1 MYKLLLVTD
10 QPTVRDMLESRIPWM
25 AMGFGKPLYAAGARE
40 AAALMEAQEV
50 DAVGCSLPGEEVL
63 RLDAFL
69 DAQKPFLPVFELC
82 NDAQRQLSLLYEAR
96 AVLNRLKADF
106 SDEDYDAASMLT
118 MQQDEL
124 IHSLLA
130 GQVEDPGAFMR
141 CMRLLRLRLDG
152 EKTCVLYEID
162 IPRGD
167 VYITEHQHAH
177 VRLERAMR
185 NNFFGRY
192 EDGVY
197 YASAML
203 SPRHIRLVCVP
214 MIGETPG
221 SREAFAARTDR
232 HVQDGIM
239 MMKEYLDLDM
249 TVARTAWLE
258 RGLRELTAH
267 PF

>member
-10 QPTVRDMLESRIPWM
+10 QPGIRDMLENRVPWTV
-25 AMGFGKPLYAAGARE
+25 MGFGKPLFAAGAQE
-40 AAALMEAQEV
+40 AAALMRTQAV
-50 DAVGCSLPGEEVL
+50 DAVGCSLPEEETRKL
-63 RLDAFL
+63 GAFL
-69 DAQKPFLPVFELC
+69 DENKPCLPVFELWE
-82 NDAQRQLSLLYEAR
+82 NEQKQFNLLYEVR

-106 SDEDYDAASMLT
+106 SDENYDEAAMLT
-118 MQQDEL
+118 LQQDRL

-130 GQVEDPGAFMR
+130 GQVEDPAALKR
-141 CMRLLRLRLDG
+141 CMGLLRFRLDG
-152 EKTCVLYEID
+152 DRTCVLYEID
-162 IPRGD
+162 LPHGN
-167 VYITEHQHAH
+167 VYIAEHQHAQ
-177 VRLERAMR
+177 VRLERALH

-197 YASAML
+197 YASAVL

-214 MIGETPG
+214 VTGAENG
-221 SREAFAARTDR
+221 SRAAFAAKTDR

-249 TVARTAWLE
+249 TVERTAWLE
-258 RGLRELTAH
+258 QGLRELTAH